1 MASKLLAKV
10 ISDPVGLVLSLT
22 CTCRFFTE
30 VRGGTAVWSPLPL
43 YECIKKCEL
52 GRCSVEGT
60 AVCDSKSCGRV
71 RDYSDELVLSVR
83 VDFLKYC

>member
-10 ISDPVGLVLSLT
+10 ISDPVGRILSLG
-22 CTCRFFTE
+22 CIRRFFTE
-30 VRGGTAVWSPLPL
+30 VRDGTAVWSPLPL
-43 YECIKKCEL
+43 YECIKNVSWV
-52 GRCSVEGT
+52 SVQWKVLQFVT
-60 AVCDSKSCGRV
+60 KNCGRL